1 MDELPDIDSVD
12 QYTGI
17 FVTGSHCS
25 ANESQR
31 WIQKESDWL
40 RAFAQ
45 RPTTCKLV
53 ASCFGCQVHIP
64 ACLITGVY
72 SMYRSVTVLT
82 YCGHNA
88 CSFWHQAWEE
98 QSVRIHLGNLC

>member
-1 MDELPDIDSVD
+1 MQCHMDELPDIDAVD

-31 WIQKESDWL
+31 WIHKESDWL

-53 ASCFGCQVHIP
+53 ASCFGCQV
-64 ACLITGVY
+64 
-72 SMYRSVTVLT
+72 
-82 YCGHNA
+82 
-88 CSFWHQAWEE
+88 
-98 QSVRIHLGNLC
+98 